1 MHFSAEDFANVS
13 KSTLP
18 SSFAL
23 SEMARRPQN
32 GVLFTA
38 HTCAT
43 APVSISQE
51 IAQSMNVVK
60 GVGLGIA
67 AGAAVA
73 AVSSAMM
80 NGGKKSAKARTKEMR
95 RSTAKAVHTVGQLID
110 GVENMLK

>member
-1 MHFSAEDFANVS
+1 MMYVFVKRGKLNV
-13 KSTLP
+13 T
-18 SSFAL
+18 A
-23 SEMARRPQN
+23 
-32 GVLFTA
+32 VLYVLKAAIWIWRFDA
-38 HTCAT
+38 MYK
-43 APVSISQE
+43 
-51 IAQSMNVVK
+51 QSMNV
-60 GVGLGIA
+60 VGLGIA

>member
-18 SSFAL
+18 ASFAL

-51 IAQSMNVVK
+51 IAPNSAFSCKQK
-60 GVGLGIA
+60 
-67 AGAAVA
+67 AGSATKRSPVA
-73 AVSSAMM
+73 MTPVC
-80 NGGKKSAKARTKEMR
+80 TP
-95 RSTAKAVHTVGQLID
+95 L
-110 GVENMLK
+110 

>member
-43 APVSISQE
+43 GA
-51 IAQSMNVVK
+51 
-60 GVGLGIA
+60 GLHLAGDCAELGFQLQTEGGIRHKTV
-67 AGAAVA
+67 AGRNDAVC
-73 AVSSAMM
+73 
-80 NGGKKSAKARTKEMR
+80 TP
-95 RSTAKAVHTVGQLID
+95 L
-110 GVENMLK
+110 

>member
-1 MHFSAEDFANVS
+1 MY
-13 KSTLP
+13 K
-18 SSFAL
+18 
-23 SEMARRPQN
+23 
-32 GVLFTA
+32 
-38 HTCAT
+38 
-43 APVSISQE
+43 
-51 IAQSMNVVK
+51 QSMNVVK

-73 AVSSAMM
+73 GGLAPVVKREPASVSSAMM